1 MSWETPFPS
10 KHSRGQHCR
19 PGPRHGLHTDGVSS
33 WISFEIHIFCL
44 FHKQRPDNAFL
55 RSSWNNE
62 KYTFASSPVERIWS
76 AWKGLNNRQ
85 RVKSFPNTYGGKMVI
100 NCEHQHSALDFSFR
114 RLTAHY
120 GEMQPW
126 KLDRIR
132 LRIITLNIAY
142 LWHFFSDQNSLGST
156 FWSLT
161 RFWWVLSWIM
171 VLTEDL
177 LSLRLACVILYLWDF
192 LRLGKKV
199 KYNQRLVVKFK
210 LQEGVSCSNTITIII
225 FTSGSYLTFPNWK
238 SINGFYTILS
248 VCIFGYVWINIL
260 SQWSRPTIFGSQILP
275 SCDQRCW
282 YSWTFSFSS
291 AWVHKRRSASSNFHQ
306 AWKIIIFFKWWKV

>member
-1 MSWETPFPS
+1 MAFTQMKFHLGYPS
-10 KHSRGQHCR
+10 RSIFSAFSINRDLIMLFCSV
-19 PGPRHGLHTDGVSS
+19 L
-33 WISFEIHIFCL
+33 EIM
-44 FHKQRPDNAFL
+44 K
-55 RSSWNNE
+55 

-156 FWSLT
+156 FRSLT
-161 RFWWVLSWIM
+161 RFWWELSWIM

-192 LRLGKKV
+192 LRLDKKV
-199 KYNQRLVVKFK
+199 KYNQRLVVKF
-210 LQEGVSCSNTITIII
+210 
-225 FTSGSYLTFPNWK
+225 
-238 SINGFYTILS
+238 
-248 VCIFGYVWINIL
+248 
-260 SQWSRPTIFGSQILP
+260 
-275 SCDQRCW
+275 
-282 YSWTFSFSS
+282 
-291 AWVHKRRSASSNFHQ
+291 
-306 AWKIIIFFKWWKV
+306 